1 LRKVYLD
8 HGATTPLDEE
18 VLEAMMPFFKEYYG
32 NPSSVHSFGR
42 EVKKEV
48 EGARER
54 IAKNMGVEPEEVY
67 FTSGGTEADNLAL
80 IGTARAL
87 KEKGNH
93 IITSAIEHHAVLDTC
108 AWLKKEGFEVTALP
122 VDEYGMVSPGDVEEA
137 IKDNTIL
144 VSIIYANN
152 EVGTIQPIEEIGR
165 ITREK
170 GVLFHTDAVQ
180 SVGNLPVNVESMSV
194 DLLAISAH
202 KFYGPKGIGALYV
215 RKGTRINRLAHG
227 GGQEQ
232 GMRAGTENVPGII
245 GMAKAMELAVSQ
257 EEEITPGIKNL
268 RDRLTQGLLSIED
281 VRLNG
286 HPTKRLPGNVNVSF
300 EYIEGEAMLLSLDY
314 KGIGAS
320 SGSACSSGSM
330 HASHVLLAM
339 GIPDQTA
346 HGSVRFTLG
355 RHTTGEDIDYV
366 LEVVPEVVE
375 RLRSMS
381 SIYQGRGE
389 K

>member
-257 EEEITPGIKNL
+257 EEEITP
-268 RDRLTQGLLSIED
+268 RDKEF
-281 VRLNG
+281 
-286 HPTKRLPGNVNVSF
+286 KR
-300 EYIEGEAMLLSLDY
+300 
-314 KGIGAS
+314 
-320 SGSACSSGSM
+320 
-330 HASHVLLAM
+330 
-339 GIPDQTA
+339 
-346 HGSVRFTLG
+346 
-355 RHTTGEDIDYV
+355 
-366 LEVVPEVVE
+366 
-375 RLRSMS
+375 
-381 SIYQGRGE
+381 
-389 K
+389 

>member
-1 LRKVYLD
+1 MRKVYLD

-122 VDEYGMVSPGDVEEA
+122 VDEYGMVNPGDVEEA

-180 SVGNLPVNVESMSV
+180 SVGNLPVNVESMNV

-227 GGQEQ
+227 GGQER

-257 EEEITPGIKNL
+257 EEEITPRIKNL

>member
-1 LRKVYLD
+1 MRKVYLD

-18 VLEAMMPFFKEYYG
+18 VLEAMMPFFKDYYG

-180 SVGNLPVNVESMSV
+180 SVGNLPVNVESMNV